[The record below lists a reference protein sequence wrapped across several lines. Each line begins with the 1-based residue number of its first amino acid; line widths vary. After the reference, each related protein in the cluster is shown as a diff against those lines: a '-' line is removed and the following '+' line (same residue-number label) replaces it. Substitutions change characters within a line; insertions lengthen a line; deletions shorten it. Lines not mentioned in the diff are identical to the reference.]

1 MQYIFNTMFCVSIM
15 QVFLL
20 KLLKHVK
27 LVGRG
32 EVLFENII
40 QNKTSVFDKKQ

>member
-15 QVFLL
+15 QVFLH
-20 KLLKHVK
+20 KLLKHV
-27 LVGRG
+27 GRD